1 MLPISRRLKKEADFK
16 RIYYQGR
23 RRAGNF
29 FDFFYLQNLRGT
41 RFGIVATIKAIKKA
55 SQRNLAKRRVRG
67 FLLENQELWP
77 KKADI
82 IIKIKKEIKNKEEA
96 KQELRD
102 NLKKI

>member
-1 MLPISRRLKKEADFK
+1 MLPISHRLKKETDFK
-16 RIYYQGR
+16 RIYYRGR

-29 FDFFYLQNLRGT
+29 FDFFYLKNFKGT
-41 RFGIVATIKAIKKA
+41 RFGIVVTIKAIKKA

-67 FLLENQELWP
+67 FLLEDQELWP
-77 KKADI
+77 KKTDI

-96 KQELRD
+96 RQELGD